1 MTTNSNRFG
10 PVYSSKNALGLI
22 IATGNVGKY
31 LSTKRDKVNTFLST
45 DGGHTWRE
53 IRKGSH
59 IYEVSDHGGLIV
71 MTKDQE

>member
-1 MTTNSNRFG
+1 MATHAYRFG
-10 PVYSSKNALGLI
+10 PVYCSKNALGLI

-31 LSTKRDKVNTFLST
+31 LSTKRDKANTFLSL
-45 DGGHTWRE
+45 DGGLSWKE

-71 MTKDQE
+71 MAKD